1 MCSLAITGSPNGQG
15 RTWHNCILI
24 STLAEC
30 GGPTAIKWRAGVV
43 SMLNIFRDGYLCW
56 KCFFFP
62 EARVYMEISWN
73 FFFNFYLEYSKVI
86 VIWNLSNIYLSE
98 MKKQIQRKREYKN
111 ISKGYKTLEIY
122 QNYFFINF
130 HQVKKK
136 LTEGSLSV
144 IFIVSRFSQ

>member
-1 MCSLAITGSPNGQG
+1 
-15 RTWHNCILI
+15 
-24 STLAEC
+24 
-30 GGPTAIKWRAGVV
+30 
-43 SMLNIFRDGYLCW
+43 
-56 KCFFFP
+56 
-62 EARVYMEISWN
+62 MEISWN
-73 FFFNFYLEYSKVI
+73 FFLNFYLEYSKVI

-136 LTEGSLSV
+136 KLTEGSLSV